1 MRWASG
7 DGVRVDHALEP
18 EQEVSTSYDPML
30 GKVIAWAPTRD
41 EAIDVLADA
50 LGGTAILGITTNTG
64 FLRALV
70 SSDDFRGA
78 TIDTAW
84 LDRNE
89 VPAPDPALA
98 RVFAAW
104 TEVLLDTMPAPASSP
119 GPWRADGWRMGA
131 DPAPDTVVLGDD
143 LVVVDRHRGQVTHA
157 GATHDV
163 RLVSAADHTV
173 HLLVDGRPEHAVLN
187 VQRGAVDVVHR
198 GQRWA
203 WERPDPFGDH
213 AVAAGDGTLLAPM
226 PGTVLAVNVTEG
238 QDVAEGETL
247 GVMEAMKME
256 LALKA
261 PFAGTV
267 TTVGATT
274 GDLVKLGAVLFTVE
288 ESA

>member
-1 MRWASG
+1 MS
-7 DGVRVDHALEP
+7 D
-18 EQEVSTSYDPML
+18 
-30 GKVIAWAPTRD
+30 
-41 EAIDVLADA
+41 LAETVTLSRRSLLKA
-50 LGGTAILGITTNTG
+50 G
-64 FLRALV
+64 
-70 SSDDFRGA
+70 
-78 TIDTAW
+78 
-84 LDRNE
+84 
-89 VPAPDPALA
+89 ALA
-98 RVFAAW
+98 GGGLMLSATLPGMARAA
-104 TEVLLDTMPAPASSP
+104 TGKA
-119 GPWRADGWRMGA
+119 
-131 DPAPDTVVLGDD
+131 
-143 LVVVDRHRGQVTHA
+143 
-157 GATHDV
+157 
-163 RLVSAADHTV
+163 
-173 HLLVDGRPEHAVLN
+173 EHAVLN

-288 ESA
+288 EST